1 MPTRSRHVTR
11 IGGYIYSML
20 LTTDT
25 LEKRTRP
32 DAARPRFDDIFM
44 ELAVNLAKRSHCIKA
59 QVGAVLTRE
68 TRIISIGYNGP
79 PAGTHNCDEEFPDVG
94 CPRDSKGSCSLALH
108 AEQNAILY
116 AAKNGSELEG
126 ATIYITL
133 SPCIAC
139 ARIIFSMKI
148 ARVIFLHSYA
158 QYKGISADEGVDF
171 LRRFGVTVERY
182 EPGDGVMLLS
192 ELAGAV
198 DSSHVKNADAN
209 PAVGV
214 ADSGL

>member
-1 MPTRSRHVTR
+1 
-11 IGGYIYSML
+11 ML

-25 LEKRTRP
+25 PVIHTRP

-59 QVGAVLTRE
+59 QVGAVLARE

-79 PAGTHNCDEEFPDVG
+79 PAGTHNCDEEFPGVG

-116 AAKNGSELEG
+116 AAKNGSEIEG
-126 ATIYITL
+126 ATIYVTL

-139 ARIIFSMKI
+139 ARIIYSMKI
-148 ARVIFLHSYA
+148 ARVVFLHSYA
-158 QYKGISADEGVDF
+158 EYKGIGSDEGVEF

-182 EPGDGVMLLS
+182 SAGNGIMMLS
-192 ELAGAV
+192 EPPGRSAGAV
-198 DSSHVKNADAN
+198 DSPMPKKADLNALDR
-209 PAVGV
+209 
-214 ADSGL
+214 